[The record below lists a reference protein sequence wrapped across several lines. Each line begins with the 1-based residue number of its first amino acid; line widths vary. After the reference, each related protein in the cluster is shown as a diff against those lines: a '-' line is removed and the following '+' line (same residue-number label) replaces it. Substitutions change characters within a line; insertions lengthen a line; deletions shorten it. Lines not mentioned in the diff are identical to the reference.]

1 MFYGFTSFIWNRL
14 PYFRYADTDNSRAK
28 AGATEET
35 GIGESGQGGEAGGEE
50 RGGGCAK
57 IKIGEECD
65 LKGVESVDT
74 YSSPTPTSPRTGT
87 YLTTSSAT
95 SSRSGSI
102 LSYNERTGSCVV
114 QDSHGNIIVVAT
126 AGNPFKR

>member
-1 MFYGFTSFIWNRL
+1 MFYGFTKFIYDRL
-14 PYFRYADTDNSRAK
+14 PYFRYADTDHTGTE

-35 GIGESGQGGEAGGEE
+35 RIGASGESGEAGGEGE
-50 RGGGCAK
+50 SATPR
-57 IKIGEECD
+57 IEIGEECE

-74 YSSPTPTSPRTGT
+74 YSSPTPTSPRIGT
-87 YLTTSSAT
+87 YLTTSSGT

-114 QDSHGNIIVVAT
+114 QDSHGNIITIAT
-126 AGNPFKR
+126 AGNPFKN